1 MDREHP
7 GRPMTATGM
16 AAPHV
21 VSPARRGG
29 LMIGV
34 AAALL
39 VGAAVAS
46 LAIGPIVI
54 TPGKILTILADAVQG
69 FRASDGLAMR
79 DTVVVLDIRLPRT
92 VLSALVGGALAVA
105 GAVLQGVFRNPLADP
120 ALVGVST
127 GAAFA
132 AVLWIVF
139 GGLVGIYLPSVIVA
153 IALPLAAFIGS
164 LVSTVL
170 LYSLATREGRT
181 SVAMLLFSGI
191 ALSALAAAGMGMV
204 IFVASDQQLR
214 EFTFWT
220 LGSTGGAS
228 WFKIAIALPL
238 FVALFIGSFWLARGL
253 DALAIGESEAFHMGV
268 DTQFLKRLAI
278 VLVAAGV
285 GAAVAIAGVI
295 GFVGLVVPHLLR
307 LSAGPMHGRLLL
319 GCALAGGALLIVSDI
334 LTRTIAAP
342 AEVPVGV
349 VTAFIG
355 APYFL
360 YLIHRNRAA
369 LGG

>member
-1 MDREHP
+1 
-7 GRPMTATGM
+7 MTVAGAT
-16 AAPHV
+16 APQV
-21 VSPARRGG
+21 VTRMGRRGG
-29 LMIGV
+29 TMI
-34 AAALL
+34 
-39 VGAAVAS
+39 VGAAILLVLAAIAS
-46 LAIGPIVI
+46 LAIGPIMI
-54 TPGKILTILADAVQG
+54 SPGRIVSILVDASQG
-69 FRASDGLAMR
+69 FRASEGLAMR

-92 VLSALVGGALAVA
+92 VLSALVGAALAVA

-139 GGLVGIYLPSVIVA
+139 GGVAGIYLPSAVVA
-153 IALPLAAFIGS
+153 IALPLVAFVGS
-164 LVSTVL
+164 LVSTIL

-191 ALSALAAAGMGMV
+191 ALSALAAAGTGLV

-228 WFKIAIALPL
+228 WFKIAIALP
-238 FVALFIGSFWLARGL
+238 FFTALFGGSFWLARGL
-253 DALAIGESEAFHMGV
+253 DALAVGEAEAFHMGV
-268 DTQFLKRLAI
+268 DTQRLKRLAI

-285 GAAVAIAGVI
+285 GAAVAISGVI

-307 LSAGPMHGRLLL
+307 LSAGPLHGRLLM
-319 GCALAGGALLIVSDI
+319 GCAQAGGALLIVSDI
-334 LTRTIAAP
+334 VARTVAVP
-342 AEVPVGV
+342 AEVPIGV

>member
-1 MDREHP
+1 
-7 GRPMTATGM
+7 MTVAG
-16 AAPHV
+16 ASAPHV
-21 VSPARRGG
+21 ANRMGQRGG
-29 LMIGV
+29 PMIFGAAILLVV
-34 AAALL
+34 AAI
-39 VGAAVAS
+39 AS

-54 TPGKILTILADAVQG
+54 SPEKIVSILIEGMQG
-69 FRASDGLAMR
+69 FRAGEGLAMR
-79 DTVVVLDIRLPRT
+79 DAVVVLDIRLPRT
-92 VLSALVGGALAVA
+92 VLSALVGAALAVS

-139 GGLVGIYLPSVIVA
+139 GGLVGIHLPSAVVV
-153 IALPLAAFIGS
+153 IALPLAAFVGS
-164 LVSTVL
+164 LVSTIL

-191 ALSALAAAGMGMV
+191 ALSALAAAGTGLV

-228 WFKIAIALPL
+228 WLKIAIALPF
-238 FVALFIGSFWLARGL
+238 FVALFAGSFWLARGL
-253 DALAIGESEAFHMGV
+253 DALAIGEAEAFHMGV
-268 DTQFLKRLAI
+268 DTQRLKRLAI

-285 GAAVAIAGVI
+285 GAAVAISGVI
-295 GFVGLVVPHLLR
+295 GFVGLVVPHVLR
-307 LSAGPMHGRLLL
+307 LSAGPMHGRLLM
-319 GCALAGGALLIVSDI
+319 GCALAGGALLIASDI
-334 LTRTIAAP
+334 VARTVAVP
-342 AEVPVGV
+342 AEVPIGV

>member
-1 MDREHP
+1 MTVTDARVPHIA
-7 GRPMTATGM
+7 GRMTQ
-16 AAPHV
+16 
-21 VSPARRGG
+21 RGG
-29 LMIGV
+29 SMIAVAGV
-34 AAALL
+34 LLAAA
-39 VGAAVAS
+39 AIAS
-46 LAIGPIVI
+46 LAIGPVVI
-54 TPGKILTILADAVQG
+54 APGKILSILADALQG
-69 FRASDGLAMR
+69 IRASEGLSMR

-132 AVLWIVF
+132 AVLWFVF
-139 GGLVGIYLPSVIVA
+139 GGLVGPFLPSAVVA
-153 IALPLAAFIGS
+153 IALPLVAFTGS
-164 LVSTVL
+164 LVSTTL

-191 ALSALAAAGMGMV
+191 ALSALAAAGTGLV

-220 LGSTGGAS
+220 LGSTGGAG
-228 WFKIAIALPL
+228 WFKIAIALP
-238 FVALFIGSFWLARGL
+238 FFAALFIGSFWLARGL
-253 DALAIGESEAFHMGV
+253 DALAVGEAEAFHMGV
-268 DTQFLKRLAI
+268 DTQRLKRLAI

-285 GAAVAIAGVI
+285 GASVAISGVI

-307 LSAGPMHGRLLL
+307 LSGGPMHGRLLAA
-319 GCALAGGALLIVSDI
+319 CALAGGALLIVSDI
-334 LTRTIAAP
+334 VARTVAVP
-342 AEVPVGV
+342 AEVPIGV

>member
-1 MDREHP
+1 
-7 GRPMTATGM
+7 MTIAGVT
-16 AAPHV
+16 APQV
-21 VSPARRGG
+21 ANRMERRGG
-29 LMIGV
+29 TMIAG
-34 AAALL
+34 AAILL
-39 VGAAVAS
+39 VIAGIAS

-54 TPGKILTILADAVQG
+54 SPGKIVSILVEAMQG
-69 FRASDGLAMR
+69 FRASEGLAMR

-92 VLSALVGGALAVA
+92 VLSALVGAALAVA

-139 GGLVGIYLPSVIVA
+139 GGLVGIYLPSAVVA
-153 IALPLAAFIGS
+153 IALPLTAFIGS
-164 LVSTVL
+164 LVSTIL

-191 ALSALAAAGMGMV
+191 ALSALAAAGTGLV

-228 WFKIAIALPL
+228 WFKIAIALP
-238 FVALFIGSFWLARGL
+238 FFAALFAGSFWLARGL
-253 DALAIGESEAFHMGV
+253 DALAIGEAEAFHMGV
-268 DTQFLKRLAI
+268 DTQRLKRLAI

-285 GAAVAIAGVI
+285 GAAVAISGVI

-307 LSAGPMHGRLLL
+307 LSAGPMHGRLLI
-319 GCALAGGALLIVSDI
+319 GCALAGGALLISSDI
-334 LTRTIAAP
+334 VARTVAVP
-342 AEVPVGV
+342 AEVPIGV

>member
-1 MDREHP
+1 
-7 GRPMTATGM
+7 MTVTGAT
-16 AAPHV
+16 APQVAGHMV
-21 VSPARRGG
+21 RRGG
-29 LMIGV
+29 TMIAVAGILLV
-34 AAALL
+34 AAAI
-39 VGAAVAS
+39 AS

-54 TPGKILTILADAVQG
+54 APGRIGQILLDAVQG
-69 FRASDGLAMR
+69 IRAPDGLAMR

-105 GAVLQGVFRNPLADP
+105 GTVLQGVFRNPLADP

-139 GGLVGIYLPSVIVA
+139 GGVIGIYLSSSIVA
-153 IALPLAAFIGS
+153 LALPLAAFFGS
-164 LVSTVL
+164 LTSTIL
-170 LYSLATREGRT
+170 LYTLATREGRT

-191 ALSALAAAGMGMV
+191 ALSALAAAGTGLV

-228 WFKIAIALPL
+228 WFKIAVALP
-238 FVALFIGSFWLARGL
+238 FFAALFIGSFWLARGL
-253 DALAIGESEAFHMGV
+253 NALSVGEAEAFHMGV
-268 DTQFLKRLAI
+268 DTQRLKRLAV

-285 GAAVAIAGVI
+285 GAAVAVSGVI

-307 LSAGPMHGRLLL
+307 LSGGPMHGRLLM
-319 GCALAGGALLIVSDI
+319 GSALAGAALLIVSDI
-334 LTRTIAAP
+334 VARTVAVP
-342 AEVPVGV
+342 AEVPIGI

>member
-1 MDREHP
+1 MTVIGATAP
-7 GRPMTATGM
+7 QVAGRM
-16 AAPHV
+16 V
-21 VSPARRGG
+21 RRGG
-29 LMIGV
+29 AMIAVAGILLV
-34 AAALL
+34 AAAI
-39 VGAAVAS
+39 AS

-54 TPGKILTILADAVQG
+54 APDRIVQILLDAVQDI
-69 FRASDGLAMR
+69 RATDGLAMR

-105 GAVLQGVFRNPLADP
+105 GTVLQGVFRNPLADP

-139 GGLVGIYLPSVIVA
+139 GGVIGIYLSSSIVA
-153 IALPLAAFIGS
+153 LALPLAAFFGS
-164 LVSTVL
+164 LTSTIL
-170 LYSLATREGRT
+170 LYTLATREGRT

-191 ALSALAAAGMGMV
+191 ALSALAAAGTGLV

-228 WFKIAIALPL
+228 WFKIAVALP
-238 FVALFIGSFWLARGL
+238 FFAALFIGSFWLARGL
-253 DALAIGESEAFHMGV
+253 DALSVGEAEAFHMGV
-268 DTQFLKRLAI
+268 DTQRLKRLAV

-285 GAAVAIAGVI
+285 GAAVAVSGVI

-307 LSAGPMHGRLLL
+307 LSGGPMHGRLLM
-319 GCALAGGALLIVSDI
+319 GSALAGAALLIVSDI
-334 LTRTIAAP
+334 VARTVAVP
-342 AEVPVGV
+342 AEVPIGI